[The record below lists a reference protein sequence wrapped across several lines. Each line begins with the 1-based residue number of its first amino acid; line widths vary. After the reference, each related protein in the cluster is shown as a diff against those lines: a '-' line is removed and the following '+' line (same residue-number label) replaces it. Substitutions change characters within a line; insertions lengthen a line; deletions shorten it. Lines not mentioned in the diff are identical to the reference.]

1 MTEITIRIER
11 GELRRYT
18 DEFLA
23 TAWHVA
29 QANPAPIQ
37 DKEAGE
43 LAEDIG
49 REIIRRWLRGTEPGM
64 WHHQGR
70 HYAQMNL
77 TRFAKYDGTDWVA
90 KTPGD
95 APDAV
100 HLVDGYGLDSP
111 VRCRRITGKRTHD
124 RAKVTCPECAG
135 DDDTKEGDR

>member
-43 LAEDIG
+43 LAEYIG
-49 REIIRRWLRGTEPGM
+49 REIIRRWLRGTDPGM

-70 HYAQMNL
+70 HHAAMNL
-77 TRFAKYDGTDWVA
+77 SRFAKFDGTDWVA
-90 KTPGD
+90 TTPGD
-95 APDAV
+95 ALDAV
-100 HLVDGYGLDSP
+100 HLVDGYGLDGP
-111 VRCRRITGKRTHD
+111 VKCKRHTGQRAYD
-124 RAKVTCPECAG
+124 RAKVTCPECA
-135 DDDTKEGDR
+135 EGDKPEGVEQ